1 MDAQAQPRTILI
13 AALGGEGGGVLAEW
27 IVNAAI
33 KAGLPVQA
41 TSVPGVAQRTGATSY
56 YIEMMDA
63 PAPQGLD
70 PVFAL
75 VPAPGRVD
83 FLVSSEL
90 LETGRLLERGFASP
104 DRTVLI
110 SSTSR
115 VYTTAEKMQMGD
127 GRFDSGKIDAL
138 AKSIARRYVPIDLEQ
153 LALETGTIISA
164 TMFGAL
170 AGAGAFPFSR
180 DICEASIRAGGRGA
194 EASLKGFAA
203 AFTAVASGNDTK
215 PAVESAAVTPPKPVG
230 GFAGGFSSL
239 PQGIRD
245 VVVRGQTHCNDFQDE
260 AYGEL
265 YLDRVR
271 TLIAAAP
278 STEDPRV
285 AHALEEAARRLAL
298 WMAYEDIPRVADLKT
313 RKSRFVRIRRDA
325 EMRDDQLLHVVE
337 YLKPGIEEIAAMLP
351 IRIGKMVM
359 QRAASGKTIWPL
371 GVGIN
376 ISTTGVFG
384 FWTMRG
390 LAQFARV
397 RRSSLRFA
405 EETQAI
411 DLWLAAMRKAL
422 ASSPAF
428 AGALAEMPRLL
439 KGYGDTHLRG
449 RTNYAAIFSAIV
461 APALDAGRLDEAAGP
476 LRNAVAAAL
485 ADPDGK
491 VLTKTLASASPAS
504 ERRRLAAE

>member
-1 MDAQAQPRTILI
+1 MMQAQPRTILI

-56 YIEMMDA
+56 YIEMMDT
-63 PAPQGLD
+63 PAPQDLQ

-90 LETGRLLERGFASP
+90 LETGRLLERGFSSP

-115 VYTTAEKMQMGD
+115 VYTTMEKMQMGD
-127 GRFDSGKIDAL
+127 GRFDSGKIDTL
-138 AKSIARRYVPIDLEQ
+138 AKSIARRYVPIDLER

-170 AGAGAFPFSR
+170 AGAGAFPFPR
-180 DICEASIRAGGRGA
+180 ALCEDAIRAGGRGA

-203 AFTAVASGNDTK
+203 AFAAVASVDETK
-215 PAVESAAVTPPKPVG
+215 PAAEPAASPAGPLAKPLG
-230 GFAGGFSSL
+230 GFAGL
-239 PQGIRD
+239 PQGLRD

-265 YLDRVR
+265 YLDRIR

-278 STEDPRV
+278 SADDPRV
-285 AHALEEAARRLAL
+285 AHALEEGARRLAL

-313 RKSRFVRIRRDA
+313 RRTRFQRIRREA

-351 IRIGKMVM
+351 FRIGDAVM
-359 QRAASGKTIWPL
+359 RRAASGKTTWPL
-371 GVGIN
+371 GIGVN

-405 EETQAI
+405 QETQAI

-476 LRNAVAAAL
+476 LRNSVAAAL

-491 VLTKTLASASPAS
+491 VLANALASAGPAS
-504 ERRRLAAE
+504 DPRRLAAE

>member
-1 MDAQAQPRTILI
+1 MVQTHPRTILI

-33 KAGLPVQA
+33 KADLPVQA

-56 YIEMMDA
+56 YVEMMDA
-63 PAPQGLD
+63 PAPQGLE

-127 GRFDSGKIDAL
+127 GRFDSSKIDAL
-138 AKSIARRYVPIDLEQ
+138 ARSIARHYVPIDLER

-164 TMFGAL
+164 AMFGAL
-170 AGAGAFPFSR
+170 AGAGAFPFAR
-180 DICEASIRAGGRGA
+180 AHCENAIRAGGRGA

-203 AFTAVASGNDTK
+203 AFAAVASVDATK
-215 PAVESAAVTPPKPVG
+215 PAVEPAAATAKPPG
-230 GFAGGFSSL
+230 GFAGL
-239 PQGIRD
+239 PRD
-245 VVVRGQTHCNDFQDE
+245 VRDVIVRGQTHCNDFQDE

-271 TLIAAAP
+271 VLIAAAP
-278 STEDPRV
+278 PAEDPHV
-285 AHALEEAARRLAL
+285 AHALEEGARRLAL

-313 RKSRFVRIRRDA
+313 RKTRFERIRREA

-351 IRIGKMVM
+351 LRIGDAIMR
-359 QRAASGKTIWPL
+359 RAASGKTTWPL
-371 GVGIN
+371 GTGIN

-384 FWTMRG
+384 FWTMRA

-405 EETQAI
+405 QETQAI

-491 VLTKTLASASPAS
+491 VLAKTLASADRAS
-504 ERRRLAAE
+504 EPRRLAAE

>member
-1 MDAQAQPRTILI
+1 MAQTQPRTILI

-56 YIEMMDA
+56 YIEMMDT
-63 PAPQGLD
+63 PAPQGLE

-138 AKSIARRYVPIDLEQ
+138 AKNISKRYVPIDLER

-170 AGAGAFPFSR
+170 AGAGAFPFAR
-180 DICEASIRAGGRGA
+180 AFCEDAIRAGGRGA

-203 AFTAVASGNDTK
+203 AFAAVALADDVR
-215 PAVESAAVTPPKPVG
+215 PAVEQPTAVIPPKALG
-230 GFAGGFSSL
+230 GFAGL
-239 PQGIRD
+239 PQAIRD
-245 VVVRGQTHCNDFQDE
+245 VVIRGQTHCNDFQDE

-278 STEDPRV
+278 SVEDPRA
-285 AHALEEAARRLAL
+285 AHALEEGARRLAL

-313 RKSRFVRIRRDA
+313 RKSRFARIRREA

-351 IRIGKMVM
+351 LGIGRMVM
-359 QRAASGKTIWPL
+359 HRAAPGKTIWPL
-371 GVGIN
+371 GIGVN

-384 FWTMRG
+384 FWIMRG

-461 APALDAGRLDEAAGP
+461 APVLDVGRLDEAAGP

-485 ADPDGK
+485 ADPEGK
-491 VLTKTLASASPAS
+491 ALAKALVPANPAS
-504 ERRRLAAE
+504 EPRRLAAE